1 MSASVVATKKKT
13 KVSELQYSTTKLQ
26 LSEMNATEENSAVI
40 ISQKSKAEE
49 MSASVVATKKKPMKV
64 KAATS
69 TKAKTGNPTYVKM
82 VSTALS
88 ELKERRGSS
97 RQAILKYMLA
107 KYKVDVA
114 VAQPR
119 LNKTLKKMI
128 EMGEVVA
135 GAKAGT
141 SGAGCYKLSPE
152 AKMALKKENN
162 ASRKK
167 EVSAGKKSAGGKKV
181 AKTSVKGKIL
191 KNVKGKKSAA
201 KGMKKVAKKAVKG
214 KKEAKKSNVKKSATK
229 PKKGA
234 VKKPKKMAKQVAKKK

>member
-13 KVSELQYSTTKLQ
+13 KVSELQYSTTTLQ
-26 LSEMNATEENSAVI
+26 LFEMNATEENSAVI
-40 ISQKSKAEE
+40 IAKKSNAEE
-49 MSASVVATKKKPMKV
+49 MSTSVVATKKKPIKV
-64 KAATS
+64 KVATS
-69 TKAKTGNPTYVKM
+69 TKAKTDNPTYVKM
-82 VSTALS
+82 VSTAIF

-167 EVSAGKKSAGGKKV
+167 EVSAGKKSA
-181 AKTSVKGKIL
+181 A
-191 KNVKGKKSAA
+191 
-201 KGMKKVAKKAVKG
+201 
-214 KKEAKKSNVKKSATK
+214 K
-229 PKKGA
+229 PKKSA

>member
-40 ISQKSKAEE
+40 IAKKSKAEE

-181 AKTSVKGKIL
+181 AKTSVKGK
-191 KNVKGKKSAA
+191 
-201 KGMKKVAKKAVKG
+201 
-214 KKEAKKSNVKKSATK
+214 KEAKKKSNVKKSAAK
-229 PKKGA
+229 PKKSA
-234 VKKPKKMAKQVAKKK
+234 VKKPKKMAKQEAKKKSNVKKSAAKPKKKSNVKKKK

>member
-181 AKTSVKGKIL
+181 AKTSVKGK
-191 KNVKGKKSAA
+191 KSATKA

-214 KKEAKKSNVKKSATK
+214 KKEAKKKSNVKKSAAK
-229 PKKGA
+229 PKKSA

>member
-13 KVSELQYSTTKLQ
+13 KVSELQYSTTTLQ
-26 LSEMNATEENSAVI
+26 LSEMNATKENSAVI
-40 ISQKSKAEE
+40 TAKKSNAEE
-49 MSASVVATKKKPMKV
+49 MSTSVVATKKKPIKV
-64 KAATS
+64 KVATS
-69 TKAKTGNPTYVKM
+69 TKAKTGNPSYVKM
-82 VSTALS
+82 VSTAIS

-128 EMGEVVA
+128 ELGEVVA

-167 EVSAGKKSAGGKKV
+167 EVSEKV
-181 AKTSVKGKIL
+181 AKTSLNGKIL
-191 KNVKGKKSAA
+191 KNVK
-201 KGMKKVAKKAVKG
+201 
-214 KKEAKKSNVKKSATK
+214 
-229 PKKGA
+229 
-234 VKKPKKMAKQVAKKK
+234 

>member
-13 KVSELQYSTTKLQ
+13 KVSELQYSTTTLQ
-26 LSEMNATEENSAVI
+26 LFEMNATEENSAVI
-40 ISQKSKAEE
+40 IAKKSNAEE
-49 MSASVVATKKKPMKV
+49 MSTSVVATKKKPIKV
-64 KAATS
+64 KVATS

-82 VSTALS
+82 VSTAIS

-128 EMGEVVA
+128 ELGDVVA

-167 EVSAGKKSAGGKKV
+167 EVSAGKKKM

-191 KNVKGKKSAA
+191 KNVKGKKSATKA
-201 KGMKKVAKKAVKG
+201 KGMKILKNVKG
-214 KKEAKKSNVKKSATK
+214 KKSATK
-229 PKKGA
+229 
-234 VKKPKKMAKQVAKKK
+234 AKE

>member
-13 KVSELQYSTTKLQ
+13 KVSELQYSTTTLQ
-26 LSEMNATEENSAVI
+26 LSEMNATEENSTVI
-40 ISQKSKAEE
+40 TAKKSNAEE
-49 MSASVVATKKKPMKV
+49 ISTSVVATKKKPMKV
-64 KAATS
+64 KVAAS

-82 VSTALS
+82 VSTAIS

-128 EMGEVVA
+128 EIGEVVA

-167 EVSAGKKSAGGKKV
+167 EISEKV
-181 AKTSVKGKIL
+181 AKTSL
-191 KNVKGKKSAA
+191 KGKKSL
-201 KGMKKVAKKAVKG
+201 KKWLR
-214 KKEAKKSNVKKSATK
+214 
-229 PKKGA
+229 
-234 VKKPKKMAKQVAKKK
+234 

>member
-40 ISQKSKAEE
+40 IAKKSKAEE
-49 MSASVVATKKKPMKV
+49 MSASVVATKKKPIKV

-88 ELKERRGSS
+88 EWKERRGSS

-167 EVSAGKKSAGGKKV
+167 EVSAGNKSAGGKKV

-191 KNVKGKKSAA
+191 KKSAA